1 MMQLNAYLDT
11 FWDLVTRE
19 NRADTGTLIGVPR
32 PYLIPAADPSN
43 PMVQEMYYWDS
54 YFIALGVINT
64 RHEQR
69 VIDMAENM
77 AYLIERFG
85 FVPNGT
91 RYYFTSRSQPPFF
104 TRLVRL
110 AHAIVK
116 KNAPHDETA
125 FLKRMLAAAIR
136 EHDGFW
142 MNETLPPGYR
152 RIVKLETARENVE
165 IPVHPNDSALSTQ
178 HSALN
183 RYADVNAL
191 HIMASCE
198 SGWDHSARCGGDI
211 AGGEAGRW
219 LDYVPVCLNSIL
231 YVAENDIAEMAEMLG
246 NIALSEE
253 WRKIA
258 QARAQTMQTIFWHED
273 HGFFYDYNW
282 VEKRPNFHASLAG
295 FYPLWAG
302 WATQAQANDIVN
314 RWLPQ
319 FLAEGGLLTSL
330 STSNNHQWATPNGW
344 APLQWLVT
352 EGLDRYGYMNE
363 ANDIRQRWCQTCED
377 GFKRDHTL
385 LEKYNV
391 IKPNTPPAHGVYGT
405 VKGFGWT
412 NGVYINFKKRLSVLN
427 TTSDIN
433 NIYGKN

>member
-19 NRADTGTLIGVPR
+19 NRVDTGTLIGVPR
-32 PYLIPAADPSN
+32 PYFIPAADPSN
-43 PMVQEMYYWDS
+43 SIFQEMYYWDS
-54 YFIALGVINT
+54 YFIALGVIDT

-104 TRLVRL
+104 THLVRL

-116 KNAPHDETA
+116 KNAPHNETA

-136 EHDGFW
+136 KHDGFW
-142 MNETLPPGYR
+142 MNEILPPKYR
-152 RIVKLETARENVE
+152 RIVE
-165 IPVHPNDSALSTQ
+165 IGDLGVKHPIS
-178 HSALN
+178 LN
-183 RYADVNAL
+183 RYTDVNAL
-191 HIMASCE
+191 HIMASCK

-211 AGGEAGRW
+211 AGSEAGHW
-219 LDYVPVCLNSIL
+219 LDYVPICVNSIL
-231 YVAENDIAEMAEMLG
+231 YVVEKNIAEMAAILG
-246 NIALSEE
+246 GIALSED
-253 WRKIA
+253 WREIA
-258 QARAQTMQTIFWHED
+258 QARAQTMQDFFWHED
-273 HGFFYDYNW
+273 HGFFY
-282 VEKRPNFHASLAG
+282 ASLAG

-302 WATQAQANDIVN
+302 WATQAQANDIVK

-319 FLAEGGLLTSL
+319 FLAEGGLITSL
-330 STSNNHQWATPNGW
+330 LTCNNHQWATPNGW

-352 EGLDRYGYMNE
+352 EGLDRYGYADE
-363 ANDIRQRWCQTCED
+363 ANDIRQSWCHICEN

-427 TTSDIN
+427 TTSGIN
-433 NIYGKN
+433 SIYGKN